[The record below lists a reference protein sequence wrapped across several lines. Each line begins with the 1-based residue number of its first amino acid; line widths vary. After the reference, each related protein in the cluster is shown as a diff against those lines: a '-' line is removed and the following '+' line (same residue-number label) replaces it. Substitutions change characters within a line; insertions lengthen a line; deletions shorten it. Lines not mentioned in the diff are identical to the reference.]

1 MVELTRYDT
10 TESPTMPHP
19 GPRPPSTVL
28 TRTPTLRG
36 WLLASPVLAIAFIPL
51 FANWQAASRRG
62 DTSTRDFARD
72 LLNSVEPYAVIVT
85 AGDNDTFP
93 LWYAQQVEGVR
104 KDVVIAVTSLLN
116 TDWYA
121 RQIVRAP
128 VSEYDEAQGP
138 AIYRGKHW
146 PKPTAPPV
154 TLTLNEVDQVPPY
167 VRLTEPQLFQAGNI
181 RAEIAP
187 GYLEKADILVLRMI
201 KDNTGRPIYFSR
213 TTGDYPHRLGL
224 GPYLLTQGLARKL
237 LPNVP
242 TAGRDTVLAAGE
254 GFVDVPR
261 SVALW
266 TDVFRGQQ
274 ALIAKNDWPDRA
286 SVNIPVLY
294 AATGALLG
302 GVLNSG
308 GQPQLAKEIIDT
320 SERIVAAA
328 RMTDIF
334 PSGVRWTVPLEV
346 PSSDAP
352 RSTPLSP
359 TERTKSN

>member
-1 MVELTRYDT
+1 MRRLEDR
-10 TESPTMPHP
+10 SPSAVP
-19 GPRPPSTVL
+19 G
-28 TRTPTLRG
+28 RTPTRRG
-36 WLLASPVLAIAFIPL
+36 WLLASPVLAIAFVPL
-51 FANWQAASRRG
+51 FANWHAASRRG
-62 DTSTRDFARD
+62 DTTTRDFARD
-72 LLNSVEPYAVIVT
+72 LLNSVEPYAIIVT

-121 RQIVRAP
+121 RQMVRAP
-128 VSEYDEAQGP
+128 VREYDAARGP
-138 AIYRGKHW
+138 AIYRGRHW
-146 PKPTAPPV
+146 PKPAEPPV
-154 TLTLNEVDQVPPY
+154 LMSLDEVDQVPPY
-167 VRLTEPQLFQAGNI
+167 VRLTEPHLFQAGDI
-181 RAEIAP
+181 KAEVAP

-213 TTGDYPHRLGL
+213 TTGDYAQRLGL
-224 GPYLLTQGLARKL
+224 GPYLLTQGFARKL

-242 TAGRDTVLAAGE
+242 AAGRDTVLVQGE

-266 TDVFRGQQ
+266 TDVFKGQQ

-286 SVNIPVLY
+286 SINIPVLY

-302 GVLNSG
+302 GLLDSG
-308 GQPQLAKEIIDT
+308 GRPALAKEIIDT
-320 SERIVAAA
+320 SERIVTAA

-334 PSGVRWTVPLEV
+334 PSGVRWTVPLETR
-346 PSSDAP
+346 SSDAP
-352 RSTPLSP
+352 RTTTLPPS
-359 TERTKSN
+359 EQRD

>member
-1 MVELTRYDT
+1 MRRPGAGP
-10 TESPTMPHP
+10 SPAVS
-19 GPRPPSTVL
+19 R
-28 TRTPTLRG
+28 RTPTTRS
-36 WLLASPVLAIAFIPL
+36 WLLASPVLAIAFVPL
-51 FANWQAASRRG
+51 FANWEAASRRG
-62 DTSTRDFARD
+62 DTTTRDFAHD

-93 LWYAQQVEGVR
+93 LWYAQQVEGIR

-121 RQIVRAP
+121 RQMVRAP
-128 VSEYDEAQGP
+128 VSEYDEARGP
-138 AIYRGKHW
+138 ALYRGKRW
-146 PKPTAPPV
+146 PKPTEPPV
-154 TLTLNEVDQVPPY
+154 RMTLDEVDQVPPY
-167 VRLTEPQLFQAGNI
+167 VKLMEPRLFQAGDI
-181 RAEIAP
+181 QAEVAP

-213 TTGDYPHRLGL
+213 TTGGYAHRLGL
-224 GPYLLTQGLARKL
+224 APYLLTQGLARKL

-242 TAGRDTVLAAGE
+242 TAGRDTVLAPGE

-274 ALIAKNDWPDRA
+274 ALIKKNDWPDRA

-294 AATGALLG
+294 AVTGALLG
-302 GVLNSG
+302 GILNSG
-308 GQPQLAKEIIDT
+308 GRPALAKEIIDT
-320 SERIVAAA
+320 SERIVDAA

-334 PSGVRWTVPLEV
+334 PSGVRWTVPLEA

-352 RSTPLSP
+352 RATTVPP
-359 TERTKSN
+359 PERRD

>member
-1 MVELTRYDT
+1 MPRLEVRP
-10 TESPTMPHP
+10 SPTVAS
-19 GPRPPSTVL
+19 RN
-28 TRTPTLRG
+28 PTLRG
-36 WLLASPVLAIAFIPL
+36 WLLASPVLAIAFVPL
-51 FANWQAASRRG
+51 FANWHAASRRG
-62 DTSTRDFARD
+62 DVTTRDFAHD

-93 LWYAQQVEGVR
+93 LWYAQQVEGIR

-121 RQIVRAP
+121 RQIIRAP
-128 VSEYDEAQGP
+128 VSEYDEARGP
-138 AIYRGKHW
+138 AIYRGKQW
-146 PKPTAPPV
+146 PKPTVPPV
-154 TLTLNEVDQVPPY
+154 RMTLNDVDQIPPY
-167 VRLTEPQLFQAGNI
+167 VRLTEPQLFQAGDI
-181 RAEIAP
+181 KAEVAP

-213 TTGDYPHRLGL
+213 TTGDYAHRLGL
-224 GPYLLTQGLARKL
+224 GPYLLTQGFARKL
-237 LPNVP
+237 MPNVP
-242 TAGRDTVLAAGE
+242 TAGRDTVLAPGE

-266 TDVFRGQQ
+266 TEVFKGQQ
-274 ALIAKNDWPDRA
+274 ALIAKDDWPDRA
-286 SVNIPVLY
+286 SINIPVLY

-302 GVLNSG
+302 GLLTSNG
-308 GQPQLAKEIIDT
+308 RPALAKEIIDT

-334 PSGVRWTVPLEV
+334 PSGVRWTVPLET

-352 RSTPLSP
+352 RATTLSP
-359 TERTKSN
+359 SERRH

>member
-1 MVELTRYDT
+1 MRPLEDRARSA
-10 TESPTMPHP
+10 SP
-19 GPRPPSTVL
+19 R
-28 TRTPTLRG
+28 RTPTLRG
-36 WLLASPVLAIAFIPL
+36 WLLASPVLAIAFVPL
-51 FANWQAASRRG
+51 FANWKAASRRG
-62 DTSTRDFARD
+62 DTTTADFAHD
-72 LLNSVEPYAVIVT
+72 LLNSVEPYAIIVT

-154 TLTLNEVDQVPPY
+154 NLTLAEVDQVPPY
-167 VRLTEPQLFQAGNI
+167 VRFTEPQLFQAGNT

-187 GYLEKADILVLRMI
+187 GDLEQADILVLRMI
-201 KDNTGRPIYFSR
+201 KDNTARPIYFSR

-237 LPNVP
+237 MPNVP
-242 TAGRDTVLAAGE
+242 TAGRDTVLAPGE

-266 TDVFRGQQ
+266 TDVFKGQQ
-274 ALIAKNDWPDRA
+274 ALIAKDDWPDRA
-286 SVNIPVLY
+286 SINIPVLY

-302 GVLNSG
+302 GLVRSSG
-308 GQPQLAKEIIDT
+308 RPALAQEIIDT

-334 PSGVRWTVPLEV
+334 PSGVRWTVPLET

-352 RSTPLSP
+352 RATTLTPS
-359 TERTKSN
+359 ERTKSN

>member
-1 MVELTRYDT
+1 MRRLEHRPSQVVPTRI
-10 TESPTMPHP
+10 PT
-19 GPRPPSTVL
+19 R
-28 TRTPTLRG
+28 RG
-36 WLLASPVLAIAFIPL
+36 WLLASPVLAIAFVPL
-51 FANWQAASRRG
+51 VANWQAVSRRG
-62 DTSTRDFARD
+62 DTTTRDFAHD

-93 LWYAQQVEGVR
+93 LWYAQQVEGIR

-121 RQIVRAP
+121 RQMVRAP
-128 VSEYDEAQGP
+128 VSAYDEARGP
-138 AIYRGKHW
+138 AIYRGKRW
-146 PKPTAPPV
+146 PKPTEPPV
-154 TLTLNEVDQVPPY
+154 RMTLDEVDQVPPY
-167 VRLTEPQLFQAGNI
+167 VRLTEPQLFRAGDI
-181 RAEIAP
+181 EAEVAP

-213 TTGDYPHRLGL
+213 TTADYAHRLGL
-224 GPYLLTQGLARKL
+224 GPYLLTQGFARKL

-242 TAGRDTVLAAGE
+242 TAGRDTVLAPGE

-266 TDVFRGQQ
+266 TDVFEGQQ
-274 ALIAKNDWPDRA
+274 SLIAKNDWPDRA
-286 SVNIPVLY
+286 SINIPALY

-302 GVLNSG
+302 GLLNSDG
-308 GQPQLAKEIIDT
+308 RPALAKEIIDT

-328 RMTDIF
+328 RMRDIF
-334 PSGVRWTVPLEV
+334 PSGVRWTVPLET

-352 RSTPLSP
+352 RTSPLSP
-359 TERTKSN
+359 SERRD

>member
-1 MVELTRYDT
+1 MRQLDHRP
-10 TESPTMPHP
+10 SPAP
-19 GPRPPSTVL
+19 PRRNL
-28 TRTPTLRG
+28 TLRS

-51 FANWQAASRRG
+51 VANWKFASRRG
-62 DTSTRDFARD
+62 DTTTRDFARD
-72 LLNSVEPYAVIVT
+72 LLNSVEPYAIIVT

-93 LWYAQQVEGVR
+93 LWYAQQVEGIR

-128 VSEYDEAQGP
+128 VTEYDETHGP
-138 AIYRGKHW
+138 AIYRGTHW
-146 PKPTAPPV
+146 PKPTEAPV
-154 TLTLNEVDQVPPY
+154 RMTLNEVDQVPPY
-167 VRLTEPQLFQAGNI
+167 VRLTEPQLFQAGDI
-181 RAEIAP
+181 RAEVAP

-213 TTGDYPHRLGL
+213 TTGDYAHRLGL
-224 GPYLLTQGLARKL
+224 GPYLLTQGFARKL

-242 TAGRDTVLAAGE
+242 SAGRDTVLAPGE

-266 TDVFRGQQ
+266 TDVFTGQR
-274 ALIAKNDWPDRA
+274 ALIAKDDWPDRA
-286 SVNIPVLY
+286 SINIPVLY

-302 GVLNSG
+302 GLLNSDG
-308 GQPQLAKEIIDT
+308 RPALAKEIIDT
-320 SERIVAAA
+320 SERIVTAA

-352 RSTPLSP
+352 QPVTLPP
-359 TERTKSN
+359 TSRPN

>member
-1 MVELTRYDT
+1 MRRLEDRL
-10 TESPTMPHP
+10 SPAA
-19 GPRPPSTVL
+19 PRP
-28 TRTPTLRG
+28 TPTLRG

-51 FANWQAASRRG
+51 FANWQFVTRRG
-62 DTSTRDFARD
+62 DTTTRDFAHD

-93 LWYAQQVEGVR
+93 LWYAQQVEGIR

-128 VSEYDEAQGP
+128 VSEYDEARGP
-138 AIYRGKHW
+138 AIYRGKRW
-146 PKPTAPPV
+146 PKPTEPPV
-154 TLTLNEVDQVPPY
+154 RMTLDEMDQVPPY
-167 VRLTEPQLFQAGNI
+167 VRLTEPRLFQSGNI
-181 RAEIAP
+181 TAEVPP

-213 TTGDYPHRLGL
+213 TTGDYAHRLGL
-224 GPYLLTQGLARKL
+224 GPYLLTQGFARKL

-242 TAGRDTVLAAGE
+242 TAGRDTVLAPGE

-266 TDVFRGQQ
+266 TDVFKGQR
-274 ALIAKNDWPDRA
+274 ALIAKNEWPDRA
-286 SVNIPVLY
+286 SINIPVLY
-294 AATGALLG
+294 AATGAMLG
-302 GVLNSG
+302 GLLSADG
-308 GQPQLAKEIIDT
+308 RPALAKEIIDT

-334 PSGVRWTVPLEV
+334 PSGVRWTMPLET

-352 RSTPLSP
+352 RATPLSQSGP
-359 TERTKSN
+359 TP

>member
-1 MVELTRYDT
+1 MRQLEHRP
-10 TESPTMPHP
+10 SPAR
-19 GPRPPSTVL
+19 PRRNL
-28 TRTPTLRG
+28 TLRS
-36 WLLASPVLAIAFIPL
+36 WLIASPVLAIAFIPL
-51 FANWQAASRRG
+51 VANWRVASRRG
-62 DTSTRDFARD
+62 DTTTRDFARD
-72 LLNSVEPYAVIVT
+72 LLNSVEPYAIIVT

-93 LWYAQQVEGVR
+93 LWYAQQVEGIR

-128 VSEYDEAQGP
+128 VHEYDETHGP
-138 AIYRGKHW
+138 AIYRGRRW
-146 PKPTAPPV
+146 PKPTEAPV
-154 TLTLNEVDQVPPY
+154 RMTMNEVDQVPPY
-167 VRLTEPQLFQAGNI
+167 VRLTEPHLFQAGDI
-181 RAEIAP
+181 SAEVAP

-213 TTGDYPHRLGL
+213 TTGDYAHQLGL

-242 TAGRDTVLAAGE
+242 TAGRDTVLAQGE

-266 TDVFRGQQ
+266 TDVFTGQQ
-274 ALIAKNDWPDRA
+274 ALIARNDWPDRA
-286 SVNIPVLY
+286 SLNIPVLY

-302 GVLNSG
+302 GLLNSDG
-308 GQPQLAKEIIDT
+308 RPALAKEIIDT

-334 PSGVRWTVPLEV
+334 PSGVRWAVPLEA
-346 PSSDAP
+346 PPSDAP
-352 RSTPLSP
+352 RGTAVSP
-359 TERTKSN
+359 PERR

>member
-1 MVELTRYDT
+1 M
-10 TESPTMPHP
+10 
-19 GPRPPSTVL
+19 PRPGAHPPSDVL
-28 TRTPTLRG
+28 MRTPTRRG
-36 WLLASPVLAIAFIPL
+36 WLLASPILAIAFIPL

-62 DTSTRDFARD
+62 DTTTMEFARD

-128 VSEYDEAQGP
+128 VSQYDEAHGP
-138 AIYRGKHW
+138 AIYRGRQW
-146 PKPTAPPV
+146 PRPTAAPV
-154 TLTLNEVDQVPPY
+154 NMTLNEVDQVPPY
-167 VRLTEPQLFQAGNI
+167 VRLTEPQIFQAGNI

-213 TTGDYPHRLGL
+213 TTGDYAHRLGL
-224 GPYLLTQGLARKL
+224 GPYLLTQGFARKL

-242 TAGRDTVLAAGE
+242 TAGRDTVLAQGE

-266 TDVFRGQQ
+266 TDVFKGQQ

-308 GQPQLAKEIIDT
+308 GQPRLAKEIIDT

-328 RMTDIF
+328 RMNDIF

-352 RSTPLSP
+352 RATPVSP
-359 TERTKSN
+359 LERVK

>member
-1 MVELTRYDT
+1 MRRLEDRSSSAVR
-10 TESPTMPHP
+10 S
-19 GPRPPSTVL
+19 
-28 TRTPTLRG
+28 RTPTRRG
-36 WLLASPVLAIAFIPL
+36 WLLASPVLAIAFVPL
-51 FANWQAASRRG
+51 FANWHAASRRG
-62 DTSTRDFARD
+62 DTTTRDFARD
-72 LLNSVEPYAVIVT
+72 LLNSVEPYAIIVT

-104 KDVVIAVTSLLN
+104 KDVVIAVTALLN

-121 RQIVRAP
+121 RQMVRAP
-128 VSEYDEAQGP
+128 VSEYDEARGP
-138 AIYRGKHW
+138 AIYRGRHW
-146 PKPTAPPV
+146 PKPGEPPV
-154 TLTLNEVDQVPPY
+154 RMTLDEVDQVPPY
-167 VRLTEPQLFQAGNI
+167 VRLTEPHLFQAGDI
-181 RAEIAP
+181 EAQVAP

-213 TTGDYPHRLGL
+213 TTGDYAQRLGL

-242 TAGRDTVLAAGE
+242 VPGRDTVLVQGE
-254 GFVDVPR
+254 GFVDVSR

-266 TDVFRGQQ
+266 TDVFKGQQ

-286 SVNIPVLY
+286 SINIPVLY

-302 GVLNSG
+302 GVLSSDG
-308 GQPQLAKEIIDT
+308 RPALAKEIIDT

-334 PSGVRWTVPLEV
+334 PSGVRWTVPLET

-352 RSTPLSP
+352 RTTTLPPS
-359 TERTKSN
+359 ERHD

>member
-1 MVELTRYDT
+1 MRPLED
-10 TESPTMPHP
+10 
-19 GPRPPSTVL
+19 GPPAAPR
-28 TRTPTLRG
+28 RTPTPRG
-36 WLLASPVLAIAFIPL
+36 WLLASPLLAIAFVPL
-51 FANWQAASRRG
+51 VANWQFATRRG
-62 DTSTRDFARD
+62 DTTTRDFAHD
-72 LLNSVEPYAVIVT
+72 LLNSVEPYAIIVT

-93 LWYAQQVEGVR
+93 LWYAQQVEGIR

-121 RQIVRAP
+121 RQIVRTP
-128 VSEYDEAQGP
+128 VSEYDAARGP
-138 AIYRGKHW
+138 AIYRGKRW
-146 PKPTAPPV
+146 LKPTEAPV
-154 TLTLNEVDQVPPY
+154 RLTLNEVDQVPPY
-167 VRLTEPQLFQAGNI
+167 VRLAEPQLFQAGDI
-181 RAEIAP
+181 RAEVAP

-213 TTGDYPHRLGL
+213 TTGDYAHRLGL

-242 TAGRDTVLAAGE
+242 TVGRDTIFAPGE

-266 TDVFRGQQ
+266 TDVFRGQR

-286 SVNIPVLY
+286 SINIPVLY
-294 AATGALLG
+294 AATGAMLG
-302 GVLNSG
+302 GLLSSN
-308 GQPQLAKEIIDT
+308 GQPALAKEIIDT

-334 PSGVRWTVPLEV
+334 PSGVRWTIPFET

-352 RSTPLSP
+352 RAATISP
-359 TERTKSN
+359 APR

>member
-1 MVELTRYDT
+1 MRRLEDDL
-10 TESPTMPHP
+10 PAA
-19 GPRPPSTVL
+19 PR
-28 TRTPTLRG
+28 RTPTARG
-36 WLLASPVLAIAFIPL
+36 WLLASPVLAIAFVPL
-51 FANWQAASRRG
+51 LANWQFATRRG
-62 DTSTRDFARD
+62 DTTTRDFAHD
-72 LLNSVEPYAVIVT
+72 LLNSVEPYAIIVT

-93 LWYAQQVEGVR
+93 LWYAQQVEGIR

-128 VSEYDEAQGP
+128 VVEYDAARGP
-138 AIYRGKHW
+138 AIYRDTRW
-146 PKPTAPPV
+146 LKPTAAPV
-154 TLTLNEVDQVPPY
+154 RMTLDEVDQVPPF
-167 VRLTEPQLFQAGNI
+167 VRLAEPQLFQAGDI
-181 RAEIAP
+181 RAEVAP

-213 TTGDYPHRLGL
+213 TIGDYAHRLGL

-242 TAGRDTVLAAGE
+242 TAGRDTIFAPGE
-254 GFVDVPR
+254 GFVDVSR

-266 TDVFRGQQ
+266 TDVFRGQR

-286 SVNIPVLY
+286 SINIPVLY
-294 AATGALLG
+294 AATGAMLG
-302 GVLNSG
+302 GLLSSNG
-308 GQPQLAKEIIDT
+308 RPALAKEIIDT

-334 PSGVRWTVPLEV
+334 PSGVRWTMPLET

-352 RSTPLSP
+352 RATGLSTAP
-359 TERTKSN
+359 

>member
-1 MVELTRYDT
+1 MRR
-10 TESPTMPHP
+10 P
-19 GPRPPSTVL
+19 GARPPAVESA
-28 TRTPTLRG
+28 RTLPLRS

-51 FANWQAASRRG
+51 VANWQYVTRRG
-62 DTSTRDFARD
+62 DTTTRDFAHD

-93 LWYAQQVEGVR
+93 LWYAQQVEGIR

-128 VSEYDEAQGP
+128 VSEYDDARGP
-138 AIYRGKHW
+138 AIYRGKRW
-146 PKPTAPPV
+146 PKPTEPPV
-154 TLTLNEVDQVPPY
+154 RMTLADVDQVPPY
-167 VRLTEPQLFQAGNI
+167 VRLMEPQLFQAGDI
-181 RAEIAP
+181 RAEVAP

-213 TTGDYPHRLGL
+213 TTGDYAHRLGL
-224 GPYLLTQGLARKL
+224 GPYLLTQGFARKL

-242 TAGRDTVLAAGE
+242 TAGRDTVLAPGE

-266 TDVFRGQQ
+266 TDVFKGQQ

-294 AATGALLG
+294 AATGALLAG
-302 GVLNSG
+302 LLNSDG
-308 GQPQLAKEIIDT
+308 RPALAKEIIDT

-328 RMTDIF
+328 KMSDIF
-334 PSGVRWTVPLEV
+334 PSGVRWTVPLEA

-352 RSTPLSP
+352 RATSVSP
-359 TERTKSN
+359 GERRD

>member
-1 MVELTRYDT
+1 MRRLEDRL
-10 TESPTMPHP
+10 SPAA
-19 GPRPPSTVL
+19 PRL
-28 TRTPTLRG
+28 TPTLRG

-51 FANWQAASRRG
+51 FANWQFVTRRG
-62 DTSTRDFARD
+62 DTTTRDFAHD
-72 LLNSVEPYAVIVT
+72 LLNSVEPYAIIVT

-93 LWYAQQVEGVR
+93 LWYAQQVEGIR

-121 RQIVRAP
+121 RQMVRAP
-128 VSEYDEAQGP
+128 VSEYDEARGP
-138 AIYRGKHW
+138 AIYRGKRW
-146 PKPTAPPV
+146 PKPTEAPV
-154 TLTLNEVDQVPPY
+154 RMTLDEMDQVPPY
-167 VRLTEPQLFQAGNI
+167 VRLTEPRLFQSGNI
-181 RAEIAP
+181 AAEVPP

-213 TTGDYPHRLGL
+213 TTGDYAHRLGL

-242 TAGRDTVLAAGE
+242 IAGRDTVLAPGE

-266 TDVFRGQQ
+266 TDVFRGQR
-274 ALIAKNDWPDRA
+274 ALIAKNEWPDRA
-286 SVNIPVLY
+286 SINIPVLY

-302 GVLNSG
+302 GLLNSDG
-308 GQPQLAKEIIDT
+308 RPALAKEIIDT

-328 RMTDIF
+328 KMTDIF
-334 PSGVRWTVPLEV
+334 PSGVRWTMPRET

-352 RSTPLSP
+352 RATTLSP
-359 TERTKSN
+359 SPR